1 MLEVKNIS
9 KYFGGLTAV
18 NNVSLQV
25 QKGEIFGLIGPNGAG
40 KTTLFNM
47 LTGIY
52 SPNTGEIVFEDTMM
66 QKLKPFQIAR
76 LGISR
81 TFQNIRLLGNETV
94 TENVKI
100 GMFRKTKSGLISAI
114 LNSKSQ
120 RDEEEFVEEKV
131 KQTLIEVGLEDYMN
145 LKAGNLSYGNQR
157 KVEIA
162 RALVSKP
169 KLILLDEPCA
179 GMNDTEVEEI
189 NLLVKRIRDNGT
201 TVIIIEHNVPMLVGL
216 CDNMAVLNHG
226 EKIAEG
232 SPEQVTSNSAVV
244 EAYIG
249 SEEEEV
255 I

>member
-1 MLEVKNIS
+1 MLEVKNVS
-9 KYFGGLTAV
+9 KFFGGLTAIK
-18 NNVSLQV
+18 NVSLKV

-52 SPNTGEIVFEDTMM
+52 SPNNGEIVFEETMI

-76 LGISR
+76 LGVSR

-94 TENVKI
+94 AENVKI

-114 LNSKSQ
+114 MNAKSQ
-120 RDEEEFVEEKV
+120 RKEEQFVEEKV
-131 KQTLIEVGLEDYMN
+131 KQILMEVGLENYMDLN
-145 LKAGNLSYGNQR
+145 AGNLSYGNQR

-162 RALVSKP
+162 RALVSDP

-189 NLLVKRIRDNGT
+189 NLLVKSIRDKGT

-216 CDNMAVLNHG
+216 CDSMAVLNHG
-226 EKIAEG
+226 EKIADG
-232 SPEQVTSNSAVV
+232 SPEQVTSDSAVV
-244 EAYIG
+244 NAYIG

>member
-1 MLEVKNIS
+1 MLEVKNVS
-9 KYFGGLTAV
+9 KYFGGLTAI
-18 NNVSLQV
+18 NNVSLKI
-25 QKGEIFGLIGPNGAG
+25 QKGDIFGLIGPNGAG

-52 SPNTGEIVFEDTMM
+52 SPNNGEIVLEDTMI

-76 LGISR
+76 LGVSR

-94 TENVKI
+94 TENIKI

-114 LNSKSQ
+114 VNSKSQ
-120 RDEEEFVEEKV
+120 RKEEEFVEQKV
-131 KQTLIEVGLEDYMN
+131 KQTLLEVGLEEYMD
-145 LKAGNLSYGNQR
+145 LLAGNLSYGNQR

-162 RALVSKP
+162 RALVSEP
-169 KLILLDEPCA
+169 KLLLLDEPCA

-201 TVIIIEHNVPMLVGL
+201 TVIIIEHNVPMLVRL

-226 EKIAEG
+226 EKIADG
-232 SPEQVTSNSAVV
+232 SPEKVTSDSAVV
-244 EAYIG
+244 KAYIG